1 MELISKDEAI
11 MIMEKELQKTA
22 QEDES
27 ISKSAR
33 LSLLRYLVDKTT
45 VIPTAEER
53 KEGEWLDAGWDGE
66 KCSRCGWSI
75 DDTFYSSQFLYC
87 PNCGAKMK

>member
-1 MELISKDEAI
+1 MELISKDEVI
-11 MIMEKELQKTA
+11 LIMEEELQKTA

-45 VIPTAEER
+45 VISTIEERGADDDKKCHKPASAYYRAYCEER
-53 KEGEWLDAGWDGE
+53 KE
-66 KCSRCGWSI
+66 K
-75 DDTFYSSQFLYC
+75 TYC
-87 PNCGAKMK
+87 EGCRFWH

>member
-1 MELISKDEAI
+1 MTYYELFTKAENLLIHNKITFAEYDE
-11 MIMEKELQKTA
+11 MVQQLN
-22 QEDES
+22 
-27 ISKSAR
+27 
-33 LSLLRYLVDKTT
+33 
-45 VIPTAEER
+45 EEVR

-87 PNCGAKMK
+87 PNCGARMKGEANDHI